1 MKKGETVWCGRCFK
15 RFSYVDWA
23 KPAEALQEHYLDG
36 SCPKAEKALAVRFK
50 RPQIPNAARINS
62 ASPCVRVMRS
72 LDAVLSVG

>member
-36 SCPKAEKALAVRFK
+36 SCPKAEKA
-50 RPQIPNAARINS
+50 
-62 ASPCVRVMRS
+62 
-72 LDAVLSVG
+72 